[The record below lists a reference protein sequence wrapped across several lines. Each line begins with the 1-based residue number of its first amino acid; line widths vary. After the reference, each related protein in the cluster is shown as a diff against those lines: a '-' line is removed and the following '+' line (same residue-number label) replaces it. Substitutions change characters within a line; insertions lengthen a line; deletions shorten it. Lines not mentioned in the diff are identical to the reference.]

1 MTIQKNLT
9 TRNFTDKNDSSRIE
23 YIVVHYTGNDGDTAY
38 NNTKYF
44 KTEYRGAS
52 AHYFVDETSIWQCVL
67 DEDIA
72 WHCGTTG
79 TYYHKKCRN
88 TNSIG
93 IELCSR
99 VKDGKYYIPEETLT
113 RAAELIHYLRQLYN
127 IPMSNILR
135 HYDITHKQCPAP
147 FVEDKSQWADFL
159 SKVEYFGQQEEK
171 PECFIDKYIETYG
184 EEIVDK
190 ALRKLFAY
198 EEFLNKQ

>member
-9 TRNFTDKNDSSRIE
+9 IRNFTDKNDSSRIK
-23 YIVVHYTGNDGDTAY
+23 YIVIHYTGNDGDTAY
-38 NNTKYF
+38 SNTKYF

-79 TYYHKKCRN
+79 TYYHKECRN

-93 IELCSR
+93 IELCSKK
-99 VKDGKYYIPEETLT
+99 KDGKYYIPEETIE
-113 RAAELIHYLRQLYN
+113 RATELINYLRQLYN
-127 IPMSNILR
+127 IPIENILR
-135 HYDITHKQCPAP
+135 HYDVTHKNCPAP
-147 FVEDKSQWADFL
+147 FVEDKTQWDNFL
-159 SKVEYFGQQEEK
+159 EKIKYYDEKNKKVN
-171 PECFIDKYIETYG
+171 CFMNKYIDVYG

-190 ALRKLFAY
+190 ALRKIFDY
-198 EEFLNKQ
+198 EEFLNK

>member
-9 TRNFTDKNDSSRIE
+9 TRNFTDKNDSSRIK
-23 YIVVHYTGNDGDTAY
+23 YIVIHYTGNDGDTAY
-38 NNTKYF
+38 SNTKYF

-79 TYYHKKCRN
+79 TYYHKECRN

-93 IELCSR
+93 IELCSKK
-99 VKDGKYYIPEETLT
+99 KDGKYYIPEETIE
-113 RAAELIHYLRQLYN
+113 RAIELINYLRQLYN
-127 IPMSNILR
+127 IPIENILR
-135 HYDITHKQCPAP
+135 HYDVTHKNCPAP
-147 FVEDKSQWADFL
+147 FVEDKTQWDNFL
-159 SKVEYFGQQEEK
+159 EKIKYYDEKNKKVD
-171 PECFIDKYIETYG
+171 CFMNKYIDAYG

-190 ALRKLFAY
+190 ALRKIFDY
-198 EEFLNKQ
+198 EEFLNK

>member
-23 YIVVHYTGNDGDTAY
+23 YIVIHYTGNDGDTAY

-99 VKDGKYYIPEETLT
+99 VKDGKYYIPEETLA
-113 RAAELIHYLRQLYN
+113 RAAELVHYLRQLYN
-127 IPMSNILR
+127 IPMANILR

-159 SKVEYFGQQEEK
+159 SKIEYFGQQEEK
-171 PECFIDKYIETYG
+171 PACFIDKYIEAYG
-184 EEIVDK
+184 EEVVDK
-190 ALRKLFAY
+190 ALRRLFAY

>member
-23 YIVVHYTGNDGDTAY
+23 YIVIHYTGNDGDTAY

-52 AHYFVDETSIWQCVL
+52 AHYFVDETSVWQCVL

-99 VKDGKYYIPEETLT
+99 IKDGKYYIPEETLA
-113 RAAELIHYLRQLYN
+113 RAAELVHYLRQLYN
-127 IPMSNILR
+127 VPMTNILR

-159 SKVEYFGQQEEK
+159 SKIEYFGQQEEK
-171 PECFIDKYIETYG
+171 PACLIDKYIETYG
-184 EEIVDK
+184 EEVVDK
-190 ALRKLFAY
+190 ALRRLFAY

>member
-9 TRNFTDKNDSSRIE
+9 TRNFTNKNDSSRIK
-23 YIVVHYTGNDGDTAY
+23 YIVIHYTGNDGDTAY

-52 AHYFVDETSIWQCVL
+52 AHYFVDESSIWQCVL
-67 DEDIA
+67 DEDVA

-79 TYYHKKCRN
+79 TYYHPECRN

-93 IELCSR
+93 IELCS
-99 VKDGKYYIPEETLT
+99 KKKNGKYYIPEETIE
-113 RAAELIHYLRQLYN
+113 RAVELIHSLRQLYN

-135 HYDITHKQCPAP
+135 HYDVTHKNCPAP
-147 FVEDKSQWADFL
+147 FVEDKAQWDNFL
-159 SKVEYFGQQEEK
+159 SKVQYFGEK
-171 PECFIDKYIETYG
+171 NINVECFVDKYIEEYG

-190 ALRKLFAY
+190 ALRKLFDY
-198 EEFLNKQ
+198 EEFLSK

>member
-9 TRNFTDKNDSSRIE
+9 TRNFTDTNDSSRIK
-23 YIVVHYTGNDGDTAY
+23 YIVIHYTGNDGDTAY

-52 AHYFVDETSIWQCVL
+52 AHYFVDENSIWQCVL
-67 DEDIA
+67 DEDVA

-79 TYYHKKCRN
+79 TYYHKECRN

-99 VKDGKYYIPEETLT
+99 IKDGKYYIPEETLE

-135 HYDITHKQCPAP
+135 HYDVTHKKCPAP
-147 FVEDKSQWADFL
+147 FVSDKSQWNNFL
-159 SKVEYFGQQEEK
+159 TKVESYEKAEEIN
-171 PECFIDKYIETYG
+171 CFIDKYIETYG

-190 ALRKLFAY
+190 ALRKLFDY
-198 EEFLNKQ
+198 EVFLSKQ